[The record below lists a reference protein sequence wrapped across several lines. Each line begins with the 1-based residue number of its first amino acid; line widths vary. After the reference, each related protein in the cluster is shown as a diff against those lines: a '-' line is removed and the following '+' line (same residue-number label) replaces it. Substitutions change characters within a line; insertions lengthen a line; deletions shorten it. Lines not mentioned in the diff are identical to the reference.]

1 MKRMDADVEDDRM
14 VGSVSRTLALSDT
27 RMWTTGT
34 APSSSCRM
42 LSLKTGPSLRLGRSS
57 AVGCR
62 R

>member
-14 VGSVSRTLALSDT
+14 VGSVSRTLTLPV
-27 RMWTTGT
+27 WTTGT
-34 APSSSCRM
+34 APSSSCKM
-42 LSLKTGPSLRLGRSS
+42 HSLKTGPWLRLDLSS

>member
-14 VGSVSRTLALSDT
+14 VGSVSRTMTLPVWT
-27 RMWTTGT
+27 TTGT

-42 LSLKTGPSLRLGRSS
+42 LLLKTGPSLRLDLSS